1 MSNRSA
7 PGTSWKSTKKST
19 NLHVPPPSSGPHP
32 CGNSSALFYP
42 ARRALGRSRSN
53 PRPDRLITAPAVHGP
68 FRVDADYGRH
78 ELLFSSQAFDTSL
91 QTGIVH
97 ASNRTNG
104 AAMSFLKKRD
114 VMNHLSVSRNTS
126 QHSLRP
132 VGRPKSAGF
141 SKIKPELTRA
151 NQRAFVEDFNLEHS
165 FSDLSIV
172 QIAISA
178 SADLAVHA
186 TPGSRR
192 AYDRNSLNCVYIG

>member
-1 MSNRSA
+1 
-7 PGTSWKSTKKST
+7 
-19 NLHVPPPSSGPHP
+19 
-32 CGNSSALFYP
+32 
-42 ARRALGRSRSN
+42 
-53 PRPDRLITAPAVHGP
+53 
-68 FRVDADYGRH
+68 VDADYGRH
-78 ELLFSSQAFDTSL
+78 ELHASSKALNTSL

-97 ASNRTNG
+97 ASNRANG
-104 AAMSFLKKRD
+104 AAISSFKKRD

-126 QHSLRP
+126 QHSFRP
-132 VGRPKSAGF
+132 VGHPKSADF

-151 NQRAFVEDFNLEHS
+151 NKRTFVEDFNLEHS

-186 TPGSRR
+186 TPGSHR